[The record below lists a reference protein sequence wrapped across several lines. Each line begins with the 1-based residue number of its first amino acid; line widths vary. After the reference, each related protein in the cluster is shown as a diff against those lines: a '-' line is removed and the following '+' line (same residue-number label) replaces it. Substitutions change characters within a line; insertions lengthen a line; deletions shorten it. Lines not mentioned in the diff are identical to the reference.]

1 MKNFKNKMGKFTIT
15 LLLVLSCIGLP
26 VVAFAEEENPTPS
39 PSVSPTPTPTASP
52 TPTPSESPTPTP
64 TPSPTPTA
72 TPTEKPVEK
81 KIKLDKTSIEAVPG
95 AAINIKATVTGVE
108 DAKIKWTSSNT
119 AVATVSN
126 GVVKALKS
134 GNVTITAALENDS
147 SVTAQCIITITT
159 KANETPTPTTEE
171 KDKNKEKESLNL
183 KSLKVKG
190 YTLNEPFSSSR
201 TGYTVDIPY
210 EAEDVTIEVEKQSN
224 NVKTEIKGATNLKV
238 GRNQVTVT
246 VKDNSGNSKV
256 YTITVIRATKEE
268 KETKKKPTSHV
279 VSKASSS
286 LKPSSTRKNHTLEY
300 AFVTIGCLTL
310 FSIGG
315 LGIYF
320 YIITSGKDKNK
331 KKEKKEKKKSATK
344 KIAKE
349 KETKNEKIEEEKVET
364 PIIEVPSDDDDE
376 LGKTIE
382 FTERPTKLEEKKE
395 IPKIQEVKKE
405 TPTNL
410 KKESAILK
418 EVEDLFDDE

>member
-15 LLLVLSCIGLP
+15 LLLVLSLIGLP
-26 VVAFAEEENPTPS
+26 MMTFAEEEN
-39 PSVSPTPTPTASP
+39 P

-64 TPSPTPTA
+64 TTSPTPTPTEEPTPSNSPTPTP

-81 KIKLDKTSIEAVPG
+81 TIKLDKTNVEAVPG

-108 DAKIKWTSSNT
+108 NPKIKWTSSNT
-119 AVATVSN
+119 SVATVNN

-134 GNVTITAALENDS
+134 GNVTITATLEDDS
-147 SVTAQCIITITT
+147 SVSAQCNITITT
-159 KANETPTPTTEE
+159 KDNNTSSTSKEE
-171 KDKNKEKESLNL
+171 QNKDKDKDKEKENLNL

-190 YTLNEPFSSSR
+190 YTLNEPFSSNR

-238 GRNQVTVT
+238 GRNTVTVT
-246 VKDNSGNSKV
+246 VKDNAGNSKV

-268 KETKKKPTSHV
+268 RETKKNPTSHS
-279 VSKASSS
+279 VSQASSS
-286 LKPSSTRKNHTLEY
+286 LKPMSTRKNHTLEY
-300 AFVTIGCLTL
+300 AFVTIGCFIL
-310 FSIGG
+310 FAIGG

-320 YIITSGKDKNK
+320 YIITSGKDKKK
-331 KKEKKEKKKSATK
+331 KKEKKQKVTK
-344 KIAKE
+344 KEIEE
-349 KETKNEKIEEEKVET
+349 KPVVEEEKIETPMVEVS
-364 PIIEVPSDDDDE
+364 PDQDDE

-382 FTERPTKLEEKKE
+382 FTEEAKKLEDKKS
-395 IPKIQEVKKE
+395 
-405 TPTNL
+405 TPSDL

>member
-1 MKNFKNKMGKFTIT
+1 MGKFTIT
-15 LLLVLSCIGLP
+15 LLLVLSVIGLP
-26 VVAFAEEENPTPS
+26 IMTFAEEEN
-39 PSVSPTPTPTASP
+39 P

-64 TPSPTPTA
+64 TVSPTPTPTVEPTPSDTPKPTPTP

-81 KIKLDKTSIEAVPG
+81 TIKLDKTNVEAVPG

-108 DAKIKWTSSNT
+108 NAKIKWSSSNT
-119 AVATVSN
+119 SVATVNN

-134 GNVTITAALENDS
+134 GNVTITATLEDDS
-147 SVTAQCIITITT
+147 SVSAQCNITITT
-159 KANETPTPTTEE
+159 KDNNTSSTSKEE
-171 KDKNKEKESLNL
+171 ENKDNAKENLNL

-190 YTLNEPFSSSR
+190 YTLNEPFSSNR

-238 GRNQVTVT
+238 GRNTVTVT
-246 VKDNSGNSKV
+246 VKDNAGNSKV

-268 KETKKKPTSHV
+268 RETKKNPTSHS
-279 VSKASSS
+279 VSQASSS
-286 LKPSSTRKNHTLEY
+286 LKPMSTRKNHTLEY
-300 AFVTIGCLTL
+300 VFVTIGCFIL
-310 FSIGG
+310 FAIGG

-320 YIITSGKDKNK
+320 YIITSGKDKEK
-331 KKEKKEKKKSATK
+331 KKEKKQKVTK
-344 KIAKE
+344 KEIEE
-349 KETKNEKIEEEKVET
+349 KPVVEEEKIETPMVEVS
-364 PIIEVPSDDDDE
+364 PDQDDE

-382 FTERPTKLEEKKE
+382 FTEEAKKLEDKKS
-395 IPKIQEVKKE
+395 
-405 TPTNL
+405 TPSDL

>member
-15 LLLVLSCIGLP
+15 LLLVLSVIGLP
-26 VVAFAEEENPTPS
+26 IMTFAEEEN
-39 PSVSPTPTPTASP
+39 P

-64 TPSPTPTA
+64 TVSPTPTPTVEPTPSDTPKPTPTP

-81 KIKLDKTSIEAVPG
+81 TIKLDKTNVEAVPG

-108 DAKIKWTSSNT
+108 NAKIKWSSSNT
-119 AVATVSN
+119 SVATVNN

-134 GNVTITAALENDS
+134 GNVTITATLEDDS
-147 SVTAQCIITITT
+147 SVSAQCNITITT
-159 KANETPTPTTEE
+159 KDNNTSSTSKEE
-171 KDKNKEKESLNL
+171 ENKDNAKENLNL

-190 YTLNEPFSSSR
+190 YTLNEPFSSNR

-238 GRNQVTVT
+238 GRNTVTVT
-246 VKDNSGNSKV
+246 VKDNAGNSKV

-268 KETKKKPTSHV
+268 RETKKNPTSHS
-279 VSKASSS
+279 VSQASSS
-286 LKPSSTRKNHTLEY
+286 LKPMSTRKNHTLEY
-300 AFVTIGCLTL
+300 VFVTIGCFIL
-310 FSIGG
+310 FAIGG

-320 YIITSGKDKNK
+320 YIITSGKDKEK
-331 KKEKKEKKKSATK
+331 KKEKKQKVTK
-344 KIAKE
+344 KEIEE
-349 KETKNEKIEEEKVET
+349 KPVVEEEKIETPMVEVS
-364 PIIEVPSDDDDE
+364 PDQDDE

-382 FTERPTKLEEKKE
+382 FTEEAKKLEDKKS
-395 IPKIQEVKKE
+395 
-405 TPTNL
+405 TPSDL

>member
-15 LLLVLSCIGLP
+15 LLLVLSVIGLP
-26 VVAFAEEENPTPS
+26 MMTFAEEENPTPT
-39 PSVSPTPTPTASP
+39 PSESPTPTPTASP
-52 TPTPSESPTPTP
+52 TPTPTVEPTPSDTPKPTPTP
-64 TPSPTPTA
+64 

-81 KIKLDKTSIEAVPG
+81 TIKLDKTNVEAVPG

-108 DAKIKWTSSNT
+108 NAKIKWSSSNT
-119 AVATVSN
+119 SVATVNN

-134 GNVTITAALENDS
+134 GNVTITATLEDDS
-147 SVTAQCIITITT
+147 SVSAQCNITITT
-159 KANETPTPTTEE
+159 KDNNTSSTSKEE
-171 KDKNKEKESLNL
+171 ENKDNAKENLNL

-190 YTLNEPFSSSR
+190 YTLNEPFSSNR

-238 GRNQVTVT
+238 GRNTVTVT
-246 VKDNSGNSKV
+246 VKDNAGNSKV

-268 KETKKKPTSHV
+268 RETKKNPTSHS
-279 VSKASSS
+279 VSQASSS
-286 LKPSSTRKNHTLEY
+286 LKPMSTRKNHTLEY
-300 AFVTIGCLTL
+300 VFVTIGCFIL
-310 FSIGG
+310 FAIGG

-320 YIITSGKDKNK
+320 YIITSGKDKEK
-331 KKEKKEKKKSATK
+331 KKEKKQKVTK
-344 KIAKE
+344 KEIEE
-349 KETKNEKIEEEKVET
+349 KPVVEEEKIETPMVEVS
-364 PIIEVPSDDDDE
+364 PDQDDE

-382 FTERPTKLEEKKE
+382 FTEEAKKLEDKKS
-395 IPKIQEVKKE
+395 
-405 TPTNL
+405 TPSDL